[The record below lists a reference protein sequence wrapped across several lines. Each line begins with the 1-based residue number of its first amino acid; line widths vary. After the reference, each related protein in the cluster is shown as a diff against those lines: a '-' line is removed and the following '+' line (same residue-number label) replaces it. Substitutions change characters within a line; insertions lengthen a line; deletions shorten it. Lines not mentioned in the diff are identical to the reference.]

1 MVGCGISR
9 GIEEIASGF
18 QGLIKSKKE
27 FPGVIKKGGI
37 HKHMLST
44 SLPAFF
50 FLELSRMYKHH
61 HIEKLFIFTT
71 FLPM

>member
-37 HKHMLST
+37 HKHVIN
-44 SLPAFF
+44 LPSCFF
-50 FLELSRMYKHH
+50 FSG
-61 HIEKLFIFTT
+61 IVQNV
-71 FLPM
+71 